1 MIKCGYRLLPKSNF
15 WYNWS
20 LKVKVPLTLS
30 SGSSATHPYCTDEI
44 RQGKVLVAKY
54 SPTVPDRKGD
64 IISGQNKKIK
74 LYKDKKHTLIHF
86 YKCQSVRE
94 CCCYLIWVLLTG
106 AVSVSTMTGIARLK
120 KQFLNNSNP

>member
-1 MIKCGYRLLPKSNF
+1 MVNYPF
-15 WYNWS
+15 
-20 LKVKVPLTLS
+20 KVPLTLLTFRLK
-30 SGSSATHPYCTDEI
+30 SGTHPYCADEI
-44 RQGKVLVAKY
+44 RQGKVLVTED

-64 IISGQNKKIK
+64 IISGENKKIK
-74 LYKDKKHTLIHF
+74 LYKDNKLISINL
-86 YKCQSVRE
+86 YKCQSVHK